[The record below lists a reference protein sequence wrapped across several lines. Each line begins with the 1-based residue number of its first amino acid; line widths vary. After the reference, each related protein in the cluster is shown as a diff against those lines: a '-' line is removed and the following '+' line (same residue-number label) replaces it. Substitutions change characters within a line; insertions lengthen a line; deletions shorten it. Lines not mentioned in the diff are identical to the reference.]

1 MRVLIVDPIATAGVE
16 TLARHAEV
24 VNAPDSAPA
33 TVRRLAAGCDGL
45 ITRSKLPDDIFDAA
59 PRLRAVA
66 IHGTGTDLVP
76 LESATARGVMV
87 ANLPGE
93 NAQSVAEHSLLAM
106 LLLARNT
113 IPIVSSLK
121 TSTWDAARALG
132 ASAHEIAGM
141 TLGIVGVGAIGSRAN
156 SSKRRE
162 RLMKHFDMTA
172 DEVDRLHGPIGLNL
186 GGKTPPEIAVSI
198 LAEMTAVRH
207 GASLQRAD
215 KGTVFAQ
222 SQDPFACSA
231 VA

>member
-1 MRVLIVDPIATAGVE
+1 MARTYDIIDADGHVLEPVDLWDKYLDPGY
-16 TLARHAEV
+16 R
-24 VNAPDSAPA
+24 D
-33 TVRRLAAGCDGL
+33 R
-45 ITRSKLPDDIFDAA
+45 A
-59 PRLRAVA
+59 PRM
-66 IHGTGTDLVP
+66 IIDTDGKERLLV
-76 LESATARGVMV
+76 EGQV
-87 ANLPGE
+87 
-93 NAQSVAEHSLLAM
+93 
-106 LLLARNT
+106 
-113 IPIVSSLK
+113 
-121 TSTWDAARALG
+121 LG
-132 ASAHEIAGM
+132 SKKGFN
-141 TLGIVGVGAIGSRAN
+141 VVGAIGSRAN

-231 VA
+231 AA